1 MGDESLPE
9 GEVEK
14 KRVVNYLYVY
24 YVTTVLLG
32 LIVYLTAFRS
42 GPIAVSGVDGSFSLL
57 TVIVFTFLGVNTLD
71 KSNILS
77 KIGDGV
83 RNNSTKITVLT
94 PEEMRRISGA
104 PAPEVA
110 TTTVNVNTPNV
121 EVKSDG

>member
-1 MGDESLPE
+1 MGDESLSE

-14 KRVVNYLYVY
+14 KRIVNWVYVFY
-24 YVTTVLLG
+24 MSTALLA
-32 LIVYLTAFRS
+32 LIFFLTIFRS
-42 GPIAVSGVDGSFSLL
+42 GPIAVSGVDGAFGLL

-71 KSNILS
+71 KSNILG

-83 RNNSTKITVLT
+83 KNNSTKITVLT

-104 PAPEVA
+104 PVPEVA
-110 TTTVNVNTPNV
+110 TTTVNVNTPTV